1 MKNQRLYR
9 MPRSLAHSAGAAVI
23 ILAAA
28 LTSAAPVAAQS
39 AAPSDGGKNQSYSCK
54 TSNTQRQGLETIVW
68 SVLFGPQ
75 NNTTETRCDGDGD
88 GDEAKE
94 EQEEAPG
101 FLRSLPGS

>member
-1 MKNQRLYR
+1 MKNPRFYR

-39 AAPSDGGKNQSYSCK
+39 AAPPGNDKGKGQSSSCV
-54 TSNTQRQGLETIVW
+54 TSNTQRQGLENIVW

-75 NNTTETRCDGDGD
+75 NNTTDTRCDGD

-94 EQEEAPG
+94 NQEEAPG
-101 FLRSLPGS
+101 FLSSLPGS

>member
-1 MKNQRLYR
+1 

-39 AAPSDGGKNQSYSCK
+39 AAPSDGGKNQSSSCQ
-54 TSNTQRQGLETIVW
+54 TSNTQRQGLENIVW

-75 NNTTETRCDGDGD
+75 NNTTQTRCDGDAEGD

-94 EQEEAPG
+94 EQEGARGLLQP
-101 FLRSLPGS
+101 FPGS